1 MRTLL
6 AGEVL
11 NANISLDVL
20 HNCKTVD
27 QGCVGEDFR
36 IVPYSVLSAD
46 FFVPYSSV

>member
-1 MRTLL
+1 MRTML

-11 NANISLDVL
+11 NANISLEVL
-20 HNCKTVD
+20 QKCKSVD

-46 FFVPYSSV
+46 FVVPYSSV